1 MVENSQTLSDLLS
14 IKSAAKFF
22 GVTPMT
28 ISNWRKKRGLPFL
41 IIAGH
46 KGERAAI
53 RFRKDDLERW
63 AQDLKVHKR

>member
-1 MVENSQTLSDLLS
+1 MENSQTLSDLLS

-41 IIAGH
+41 ILPGH
-46 KGERAAI
+46 KGERAAV
-53 RFRKDDLERW
+53 RFVKSDLEKW
-63 AQDLKVHKR
+63 AQNLKVHKK